1 VRTLTQNS
9 RIACIVILSA
19 VIGSITLTGAASQA
33 PPPTGRPGQSQDQ
46 TAEERRKAL
55 EKLLQDMQKTAPP
68 TQTANP
74 APPAQNPAATP
85 IPSIVQRAPL
95 LPDQINLSYDGGSL
109 VDFINQIADTL
120 NITPIL
126 IDPDVKG
133 TVYIHSAVGTSISR
147 QDLFP
152 IFTMVLKNN
161 NAALVKAGNIYKIV
175 PISQGLREGL
185 EIIQT
190 LPPAKP
196 DEEKAP
202 AKKAPT
208 AAGPT
213 GQATPPGGTPPPAQ
227 AALAPGQVP
236 PQPQAAP
243 AAPAKP
249 PTPEPSRLA
258 THVIRVEFV
267 PVTTLIEPLKLFMTE
282 GGVIMPYDRQNM
294 LIITDYTDNVQKLME
309 VVHLLDNSYLDA
321 DLLELIEIK
330 FNVAADVLDDLKKV
344 FSAGKDGS
352 TGVSLVAL
360 DRLNAILVMA
370 NSKRALEEVKRWITR
385 LDTTTGRSV
394 QTFIYTVENGTA
406 SNIAMVLSMLFGG
419 GEGGAPANT
428 QQTGTGGATQGGTG
442 AGGRSSSG
450 AVTPF
455 QSSTSGASRSTT
467 GMSGNTGYGGAQQGM
482 TQQGFGNNAANP
494 YGFGAGVF
502 GGQNS
507 VSGPRLSQGVG
518 MSAMVLNAGQ
528 FSGLQGTVRLVS
540 DDLNNSLIIQG
551 SAADYAFL
559 LETIKRMDVL
569 PRQVIID
576 ARIFEI
582 DLTDDLSFG
591 VSATLQARPA
601 DQQLT
606 TGSMDG
612 TTGALSAASFA
623 FVGASREILMNLSAL
638 RQKTKVRIL
647 EAPSILALDGTPARI
662 QVGGSVP
669 VPAMS
674 YVSAAGG
681 ATTGVNY
688 TDTGTS
694 LQITPRISASGTV
707 TLQIYHDLRSPGANT
722 ALGPTFTTT
731 NVETTLAV
739 KDGESVAIAGLIRE
753 SDSNA
758 RNGVP
763 LLSDIPILG
772 ALFGRTS
779 HSGQRTE
786 LLIMITPHV
795 IRTPERFREMTD
807 DLKNSLRNVGKYA
820 DEKQQQMR
828 EDLEQGRKNS
838 EDKLKKSI
846 PPAAKKEEKAAA
858 PPKVIKKEEK
868 PATPP
873 NVIKKSDK

>member
-1 VRTLTQNS
+1 VRTFKQNT
-9 RIACIVILSA
+9 RITCTFVLSA
-19 VIGSITLTGAASQA
+19 VIGSITLSGAVSQV
-33 PPPTGRPGQSQDQ
+33 PPPTGRPGQAQAQ
-46 TAEERRKAL
+46 TDEERRKAL
-55 EKLLQDMQKTAPP
+55 EKILQDMQKTAPP
-68 TQTANP
+68 APTANP
-74 APPAQNPAATP
+74 APAAQNPVATSV
-85 IPSIVQRAPL
+85 PSIVQRAPL
-95 LPDQINLSYDGGSL
+95 VADQINLSYDGISL

-185 EIIQT
+185 EIVQT

-196 DEEKAP
+196 DQEKPP
-202 AKKAPT
+202 AKKEPT

-213 GQATPPGGTPPPAQ
+213 GQATPPIAQ
-227 AALAPGQVP
+227 VAGAQGQVP
-236 PQPQAAP
+236 AQPQAAP
-243 AAPAKP
+243 APAAKP
-249 PTPEPSRLA
+249 APPEPSRLA

-267 PVTTLIEPLKLFMTE
+267 PVATLIEPLKLFMTE

-309 VVHLLDNSYLDA
+309 VVHLLDSIYLDA
-321 DLLELIEIK
+321 DMLELIEVK
-330 FNVAADVLDDLKKV
+330 FNVAADVLDDLRKV
-344 FSAGKDGS
+344 FGAGKDGN

-419 GEGGAPANT
+419 GEGGAPVSS
-428 QQTGTGGATQGGTG
+428 QQTGPGGFTSGNQGGGTG
-442 AGGRSSSG
+442 TTGRGTASG
-450 AVTPF
+450 TPF
-455 QSSTSGASRSTT
+455 PSSATGSSRSTT
-467 GMSGNTGYGGAQQGM
+467 GMSGNAGFAGAQQGM
-482 TQQGFGNNAANP
+482 AQQGFGGGMLNP
-494 YGFGAGVF
+494 YGLGAGVF

-507 VSGPRLSQGVG
+507 MSGPRLSQGTG
-518 MSAMVLNAGQ
+518 MTAMVLNAGQ

-569 PRQVIID
+569 PRQAIID

-591 VSATLQARPA
+591 VSATLQAVTA
-601 DQQLT
+601 GQHLT
-606 TGSMDG
+606 TGAIDG
-612 TTGALSAASFA
+612 ATGALSAASFA

-638 RQKTKVRIL
+638 QQKTKVRIL
-647 EAPSILALDGTPARI
+647 EAPSVLALDGTPARI

-707 TLQIYHDLRSPGANT
+707 TLQIYHDVRSPGANT

-739 KDGESVAIAGLIRE
+739 KDGESVAIAGLIAE
-753 SDSNA
+753 ADSTA
-758 RNGVP
+758 RDGIP
-763 LLSDIPILG
+763 ILSDIPILG
-772 ALFGRTS
+772 ALFGRTT
-779 HSGQRTE
+779 HSAKRTE

-807 DLKNSLRNVGKYA
+807 DLKNSLRNVGRYA
-820 DEKQQQMR
+820 DEKKLQMQ
-828 EDLEQGRKNS
+828 EDLEQGRKLS
-838 EDKLKKSI
+838 DEQLKKSVP
-846 PPAAKKEEKAAA
+846 PPAKKNQKTAA
-858 PPKVIKKEEK
+858 PPTEVKKEEK

-873 NVIKKSDK
+873 NVIK